1 MENDK
6 NLENI
11 KALIE
16 KNIVYERK
24 TDIIKERNRLETYYN
39 IGKEITDSIGFR
51 GKYGQGVLKE
61 YSKVLTNLYGRG
73 YDYSNLTRMKNLY
86 TTFKK
91 IGTVSQQLSWSHYY
105 IILPIKEEG
114 KRNYYINLC
123 IKNRLTVRQLK
134 NEIKNKS
141 YERLMLP
148 EKEKIEIINDRYEMN
163 IIDMIKDP
171 IIINCNKLIIEKL
184 SEKLLK
190 ELLIEEIEK
199 TLLELGIG
207 FSYVGKEKRIKVG
220 KNYRFI
226 DLVFFNYELNC
237 FVLIELKLNKLD
249 IKDIGQIKF
258 YVNYYDDEIRKEN
271 HNKTIGIIICKEKDK
286 DILEHNKDK
295 DILVTTYK
303 VLN

>member
-1 MENDK
+1 M
-6 NLENI
+6 
-11 KALIE
+11 
-16 KNIVYERK
+16 YERK

-141 YERLMLP
+141 YERLT
-148 EKEKIEIINDRYEMN
+148 KE
-163 IIDMIKDP
+163 
-171 IIINCNKLIIEKL
+171 
-184 SEKLLK
+184 
-190 ELLIEEIEK
+190 
-199 TLLELGIG
+199 
-207 FSYVGKEKRIKVG
+207 
-220 KNYRFI
+220 
-226 DLVFFNYELNC
+226 
-237 FVLIELKLNKLD
+237 
-249 IKDIGQIKF
+249 
-258 YVNYYDDEIRKEN
+258 
-271 HNKTIGIIICKEKDK
+271 
-286 DILEHNKDK
+286 DK